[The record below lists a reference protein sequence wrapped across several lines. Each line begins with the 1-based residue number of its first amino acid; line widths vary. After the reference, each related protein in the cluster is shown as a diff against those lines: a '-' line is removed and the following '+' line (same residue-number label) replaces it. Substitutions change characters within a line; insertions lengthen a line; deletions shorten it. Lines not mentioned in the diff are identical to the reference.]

1 LPFFQLSLDTWEKG
15 FKTKLQVFEWVAS
28 SRFFDHRNFQTK
40 GEGIKKVKRE
50 RTMYAEFVEWVENQ
64 RERWEADGEVEDG
77 TARKEKAV
85 EEALVYFN
93 KKEEFEELARS
104 RLNRTRMKEGFN
116 GHKVNEWAGMA
127 SNWMEVKRIM
137 DGVRM
142 KIGGDE
148 GIAKFLKDSGEEELK
163 KVVLE
168 VKDELILGTRAD
180 ELVGR
185 MAEME
190 LTQGRE

>member
-1 LPFFQLSLDTWEKG
+1 M
-15 FKTKLQVFEWVAS
+15 FEWVAS
-28 SRFFDHRNFQTK
+28 SRFFDHRNFKTK
-40 GEGIKKVKRE
+40 GEGIKKVKQD
-50 RTMYAEFVEWVENQ
+50 RTMYAEFVEWVEDQ
-64 RERWEADGEVEDG
+64 RGRWEADGVVEDG
-77 TARKEKAV
+77 TARKERAEV
-85 EEALVYFN
+85 IEEALVYFN
-93 KKEEFEELARS
+93 KKEEFEELAHS
-104 RLNRTRMKEGFN
+104 RLNRARMKEGFN

-148 GIAKFLKDSGEEELK
+148 GIANFLKDSGEEELK

-168 VKDELILGTRAD
+168 VKDELTLGTRAE

-185 MAEME
+185 MAGME
-190 LTQGRE
+190 LIQGRE